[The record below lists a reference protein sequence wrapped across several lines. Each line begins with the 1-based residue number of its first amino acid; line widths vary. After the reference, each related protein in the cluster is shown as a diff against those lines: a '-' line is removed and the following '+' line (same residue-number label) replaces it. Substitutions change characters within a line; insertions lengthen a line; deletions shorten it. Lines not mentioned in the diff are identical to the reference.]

1 METNTEFDIFNWA
14 NQMEAIKNNVT
25 IELFLFNKNYTPY
38 KVRYSESLTN
48 SVRSL
53 FLLEAVNYVNE
64 EADRGLEMREYGEST
79 DDKTVFRCDLDKV
92 ERASSLIHL
101 IEHTYKDLPY
111 FSDNEYE
118 FKLIKG
124 IVARFIYLDSDSGET
139 RTFYIAK
146 NIAASNFLKGKVSW
160 ELKGES
166 FEPFAADI
174 AIRIPDKNEVA
185 IIDGNIAIFDQGKF
199 EKLFEYNQKLQSIA
213 DAKAK
218 ELTAKYDLSLPEGL
232 TLDALLLDKKP
243 LIKKLEQFDEFEMTK
258 QQLIDYA
265 DEMALDLMTDD
276 NGKLIIM
283 DQRDLTMFV
292 NLLSE
297 DYFISPVNGKRYE
310 IKSKKLLDEP
320 EGEPPR
326 G

>member
-1 METNTEFDIFNWA
+1 MSTDNDFDIFNWA

-38 KVRYSESLTN
+38 KVRYSEQLTN

-53 FLLEAVNYVNE
+53 FLLEAINYVNE
-64 EADRGLEMREYGEST
+64 EADRGLEMREYGEIS
-79 DDKTVFRCDLDKV
+79 DDKTVYRTDLDKV
-92 ERASSLIHL
+92 ERASSLVHL
-101 IEHTYKDLPY
+101 IEHGYKDLPY

-124 IVARFIYLDSDSGET
+124 ILARFIYLDSESGET

-146 NIAASNFLKGKVSW
+146 NISASNFLKGKVSW

-174 AIRIPDKNEVA
+174 AIRIPDRNEVA
-185 IIDGNIAIFDQGKF
+185 IIDGNIAIFDQAKF
-199 EKLFEYNQKLQSIA
+199 EKLFDYNLKMQTLAEGK
-213 DAKAK
+213 AKA
-218 ELTAKYDLSLPEGL
+218 LTEKYDLSLPEGL

-243 LIKKLEQFDEFEMTK
+243 LLKKLEKFDDFEMTK
-258 QQLIDYA
+258 KQLLDYA

-276 NGKLIIM
+276 NGKVIIM
-283 DQRDLTMFV
+283 DGRDMTMFV

-297 DYFISPVNGKRYE
+297 DYFVSPVNGKRYE

-320 EGEPPR
+320 DGEPPR

>member
-1 METNTEFDIFNWA
+1 
-14 NQMEAIKNNVT
+14 MEAIKNNVT
-25 IELFLFNKNYTPY
+25 IELFLINKNYTPY

-64 EADRGLEMREYGEST
+64 EADRGLEVRDYESSDGE
-79 DDKTVFRCDLDKV
+79 DKVVYTTELEKV
-92 ERASSLIHL
+92 ERASTLINL
-101 IEHTYKDLPY
+101 IEHQYKDLPY
-111 FSDNEYE
+111 FTENEYQ

-124 IVARFIYLDSDSGET
+124 IIARFVYLDAESGET

-146 NIAASNFLKGKVSW
+146 NISASQFLRGKVSW
-160 ELKGES
+160 ELTGES
-166 FEPFAADI
+166 FEPLEADI
-174 AIRIPDKNEVA
+174 AIRMPERNEVA
-185 IIDGNIAIFDQGKF
+185 IIDGTIVIFDQAKF
-199 EKLFEYNQKLQSIA
+199 EKLFDYNRKLAGLAES
-213 DAKAK
+213 KSR
-218 ELTAKYDLSLPEGL
+218 ELHEKYDLSLPEGL

-243 LIKKLEQFDEFEMTK
+243 ILKKLQKLDEFEMDKK
-258 QQLIDYA
+258 QLLDYA

-276 NGKLIIM
+276 SGKIIIM
-283 DQRDLTMFV
+283 DQRDLGMFV

-297 DYFISPVNGKRYE
+297 DYFVSPVNGRRYE